1 MFGRRKVRSR
11 SRGTIGSLSCT
22 LCGVRPDLLGVAYM
36 LPGCTAPHPPACGLA
51 ARWREEHACAGRQ
64 QGALSPL
71 IMMCGQNAAQ
81 RTVRRH
87 FGLCSTDCLGRA
99 HGSAPHPEALFPLL
113 KFSTVGH
120 PVSLLTWPCSE
131 SPPPSIAHGRLPRSL
146 YCNACSMAVC
156 PALRLLCVC
165 VRCQLRSRTQAVC
178 HCDH

>member
-1 MFGRRKVRSR
+1 MHPPFRLAWGSCHCGAGCLLVLCAARR
-11 SRGTIGSLSCT
+11 
-22 LCGVRPDLLGVAYM
+22 CGAGALHASGLVLGVCPRR
-36 LPGCTAPHPPACGLA
+36 LLCLACWSGE
-51 ARWREEHACAGRQ
+51 RVWTH
-64 QGALSPL
+64 
-71 IMMCGQNAAQ
+71 AAQ